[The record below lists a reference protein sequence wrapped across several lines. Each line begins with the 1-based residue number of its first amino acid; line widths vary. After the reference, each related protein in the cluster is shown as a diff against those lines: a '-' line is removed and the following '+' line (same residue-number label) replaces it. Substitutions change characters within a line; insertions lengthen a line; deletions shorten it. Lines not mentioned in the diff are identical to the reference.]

1 MVKHSSTAKS
11 AVRTLSLVP
20 GTRTRHIVACGS
32 VNHTNLK
39 ARLQELF
46 HADHGM
52 HNVRWV
58 RVSCLVVVVVVDV
71 IVVVEVVVLLSWW
84 VGVKKNKRASNTFEC
99 HRVLFCWRFVLLS

>member
-11 AVRTLSLVP
+11 AVRTVSLVQ

-32 VNHTNLK
+32 VSHSNLK

-58 RVSCLVVVVVVDV
+58 RVSFLCL
-71 IVVVEVVVLLSWW
+71 L
-84 VGVKKNKRASNTFEC
+84 C
-99 HRVLFCWRFVLLS
+99 CCCY